1 MSSQPE
7 WTQGFPLEKLA
18 ALAQLFAEH
27 DKGLALG
34 AFCSVWIVLVT
45 FPDGTTGLYDWAY
58 LATAMLAAG
67 VAAVSLLRPDPL
79 RLRRQDSAV
88 SPYVR

>member
-1 MSSQPE
+1 PWYFS
-7 WTQGFPLEKLA
+7 WPLVMA
-18 ALAQLFAEH
+18 A
-27 DKGLALG
+27 GLAWSGRWLVVG
-34 AFCSVWIVLVT
+34 AFCSVLIVLVT

-67 VAAVSLLRPDPL
+67 LAAVSLVRPDPL
-79 RLRRQDSAV
+79 HLGAPANAV

>member
-1 MSSQPE
+1 M
-7 WTQGFPLEKLA
+7 A
-18 ALAQLFAEH
+18 A
-27 DKGLALG
+27 GLAWSRRWLVVG

-67 VAAVSLLRPDPL
+67 VAAVSLVRPDPF
-79 RLRRQDSAV
+79 RLGAPVNAV
-88 SPYVR
+88 TPYVR